1 MRCEKKLLGCVE
13 YTLELLVGKDF
24 RRRHPGVKI
33 LYQDAE
39 ENISD
44 DAVLY
49 IVPSGFFGEEYGTP
63 ASLPLLP
70 LKQIDGVPLLFGS
83 PKVERKDSQLVVHA
97 DIIASTFFLVTR
109 YEEVVRGDVRD
120 EHGRFPGKESLPCRA
135 GFIDRPIVEDYAEL
149 LRKWLRAVGVDI
161 VGPGR
166 NFSVVLA
173 HDVDHPNKYRRISQ
187 PLRQVAKAFLGR
199 EPFGNIIDSI
209 VVPLGLKED
218 PYNTFEELAG
228 LAKSFDE
235 QAGSPERESVYFFMA
250 GGRGKYRSRYNI
262 SANYIKHIITQIIES
277 GATVGLHTSYNAG
290 LHPELIEKEKLALEE
305 VCGFAIRH
313 NRHHYLAWREVE
325 DGWALARAGINW
337 DSTLGYADVA
347 GFRLGVC
354 RPIELFDPIRMEP
367 FGLEEH
373 PLIVMEATLDSPC
386 YMNLEEDEAFEY
398 CRRLIAQTRKHN
410 GEFVM
415 LWHNDRLARGSNNY
429 HPRLYRRLLDELSV
443 A

>member
-24 RRRHPGVKI
+24 RRRHPEVKI

-49 IVPSGFFGEEYGTP
+49 IAPSGFFGEEYGTP
-63 ASLPLLP
+63 ASLPVLP

-83 PKVERKDSQLVVHA
+83 PKVERKGNQLVVHA

-135 GFIDRPIVEDYAEL
+135 GFIDRPIVEDYAVL

-166 NFSVVLA
+166 NFSVVLT

-199 EPFGNIIDSI
+199 EPFSNVIESI
-209 VVPLGLKED
+209 VVPLGLKSD
-218 PYNTFEELAG
+218 RRSGFNNLCNNM
-228 LAKSFDE
+228 FDVV
-235 QAGSPERESVYFFMA
+235 STNVVP
-250 GGRGKYRSRYNI
+250 
-262 SANYIKHIITQIIES
+262 
-277 GATVGLHTSYNAG
+277 ATVFTPPSCH
-290 LHPELIEKEKLALEE
+290 EK
-305 VCGFAIRH
+305 I
-313 NRHHYLAWREVE
+313 
-325 DGWALARAGINW
+325 D
-337 DSTLGYADVA
+337 
-347 GFRLGVC
+347 RLPLRTTCLLVKT
-354 RPIELFDPIRMEP
+354 
-367 FGLEEH
+367 FGKPVDL
-373 PLIVMEATLDSPC
+373 LDC
-386 YMNLEEDEAFEY
+386 IT
-398 CRRLIAQTRKHN
+398 RLI
-410 GEFVM
+410 
-415 LWHNDRLARGSNNY
+415 L
-429 HPRLYRRLLDELSV
+429 
-443 A
+443 